1 MAKLKI
7 DGPIAPEDARE
18 LIAHREVV
26 AFDIRP
32 GAECEAG
39 WIAGMRHVGVEATSL
54 KGGFEGWADED
65 LPTQPSD
72 DFGEAASSKQ
82 WDKR

>member
-1 MAKLKI
+1 MHHMAELKI

-32 GAECEAG
+32 GAEFEAG
-39 WIAGMRHVGVEATSL
+39 WMAGVRHVGEEELDAEVEQR
-54 KGGFEGWADED
+54 
-65 LPTQPSD
+65 TQPSD